1 MIQAH
6 NKNLWL
12 SHTKKNAH
20 KSLHTGNLSLHFVRP
35 FSPYRPS
42 LYWLLPHFFL
52 LTCVWVLA
60 VKWSLSLFH
69 FPFFFFTIT
78 LPFLL
83 QHYCVTVFPH
93 LTVLHHQLLLDFS
106 IILNLLPPAE
116 TRLWC
121 LICSKLSMSAAI
133 SSWSDRRQTK

>member
-69 FPFFFFTIT
+69 FPFFFFYHNFTIPPPT
-78 LPFLL
+78 LLCYCLSSSNGVAPSASSWFL
-83 QHYCVTVFPH
+83 H
-93 LTVLHHQLLLDFS
+93 
-106 IILNLLPPAE
+106 N
-116 TRLWC
+116 
-121 LICSKLSMSAAI
+121 SKSAATCRNPAVVP
-133 SSWSDRRQTK
+133 DLQQTHHVCCYIQLVR